1 MVLLFLGHWLATWGL
16 LALAGEHTLVGLDA
30 FPYYYMTTA
39 TTIGYG
45 DLSPGTVAG
54 RYIVAFWQM
63 PGSVALFATILA
75 KTSASLITFWRRHQM
90 GKMSY
95 AHLRGHTLLVGWRGP
110 ESVRLVELL
119 LSDTAT
125 DDEGLVLVAEGLAE
139 NPLPD
144 HMRFVA
150 VDSYTLADGCQRA
163 GIAGAARVIVNPP
176 SDDQTLAAVFG
187 AMANRPQAH
196 VVAHFDSARSAE
208 LVRRHSPQVECTRPL
223 SAEIIAR
230 AAQDP
235 GSAALTADL
244 LSAGSGPTQ
253 FSPTVPAESAA
264 LHYGRV
270 GDAFRARGALLP
282 GHRDA
287 AAVPRLNP
295 APDSVLAPGTM
306 LYYLAERRV
315 DSAAIA
321 WADAALPAP
330 AHAAAPSTAYAES
343 RA

>member
-1 MVLLFLGHWLATWGL
+1 MLLIGRFFQIVRRHVRQVSWGAVVLLFPGHWLATWGL
-16 LALAGEHTLVGLDA
+16 LALAGEHKLVGLDA
-30 FPYYYMTTA
+30 FPYYSMTTA

-45 DLSPGTVAG
+45 DPSPGTVAG

-150 VDSYTLADGCQRA
+150 VDSYTLADGYQRA
-163 GIAGAARVIVNPP
+163 GIAG
-176 SDDQTLAAVFG
+176 
-187 AMANRPQAH
+187 
-196 VVAHFDSARSAE
+196 
-208 LVRRHSPQVECTRPL
+208 
-223 SAEIIAR
+223 

-253 FSPTVPAESAA
+253 FSLSVPAGAA
-264 LHYGRV
+264 VSHYGRV
-270 GDAFRARGALLP
+270 GAAFRARGALLL

-287 AAVPRLNP
+287 AAVPRSNP
-295 APDSVLAPGTM
+295 APETTLASGTM
-306 LYYLAERRV
+306 LHYLADRRV

-321 WADAALPAP
+321 WAGAALPAA
-330 AHAAAPSTAYAES
+330 AHASTRSNAYAES
-343 RA
+343 RG